1 MFTGCWF
8 HLKIRPLSVLENKPN
23 TYELSF
29 IKIPKWELE
38 LLCKTYCPFRWLCNI
53 LFSLFISNNSFS
65 CSGATFG
72 WDNITVRQLSKLSF
86 FPTGV
91 LVFHPRRL
99 NTDPNNPDPPVGEIE
114 LLLSVFLSTQ
124 SPACMLQFAQA
135 VTGLA
140 KGSESHSLLQ
150 GICFPNDYFCAN
162 KQFLPLP
169 FTPEC
174 LFHSPNFTP
183 LRVIHCDPFALWNL
197 DWHFFILR
205 SYFRG
210 FIKTVTSTEVVSK
223 NTYFC

>member
-86 FPTGV
+86 FPAGV

-99 NTDPNNPDPPVGEIE
+99 NTDPNNPPPTPQSVKLNCYSQFFSAHN
-114 LLLSVFLSTQ
+114 LL
-124 SPACMLQFAQA
+124 PACYNLPKLSLGLQRGQ
-135 VTGLA
+135 
-140 KGSESHSLLQ
+140 
-150 GICFPNDYFCAN
+150 
-162 KQFLPLP
+162 
-169 FTPEC
+169 
-174 LFHSPNFTP
+174 
-183 LRVIHCDPFALWNL
+183 RVILFSKESVSRMTIFVQTNNSC
-197 DWHFFILR
+197 HFPSHRSVCFSPRILPHWGWFTVIRWR
-205 SYFRG
+205 SGIWIGIFLFYYR
-210 FIKTVTSTEVVSK
+210 ISEVLLK
-223 NTYFC
+223 LLHLQK